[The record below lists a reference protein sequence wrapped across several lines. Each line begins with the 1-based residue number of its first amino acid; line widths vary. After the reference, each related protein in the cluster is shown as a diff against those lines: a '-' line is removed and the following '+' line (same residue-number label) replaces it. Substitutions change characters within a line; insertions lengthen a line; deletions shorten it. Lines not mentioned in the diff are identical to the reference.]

1 MNAVPGPLRDY
12 ETIIFS
18 VKALFTI
25 MAYFALLECRYDV
38 LQTPQKTNL
47 LAKYIL
53 ACKLETLFTTCNG
66 GAGIAA
72 DSGTIFQQLSSLIG
86 TYLDCSC
93 ACFATGSSNLII
105 DINARLHAT
114 EHSC

>member
-1 MNAVPGPLRDY
+1 
-12 ETIIFS
+12 
-18 VKALFTI
+18 
-25 MAYFALLECRYDV
+25 MAYFALLERCCDV

-53 ACKLETLFTTCNG
+53 ACKLETLITTCNRS
-66 GAGIAA
+66 AGIAA

-86 TYLDCSC
+86 MCLVCSC

-105 DINARLHAT
+105 NARLHAT